1 MRHIVT
7 LSLLPLAACTVAQ
20 SNATAQNAPP
30 PPATCRNES
39 LAQFIGQPASQALG
53 ERMLRASGAK
63 IIRWVPKGGVVT
75 MDFSPNRLTVQ
86 LDGSNRVETAN
97 CG

>member
-1 MRHIVT
+1 MHKLCT
-7 LSLLPLAACTVAQ
+7 MALLPLAACTVAT
-20 SNATAQNAPP
+20 SNATADNVPAAP
-30 PPATCRNES
+30 AVCRSEA

-63 IIRWVPKGGVVT
+63 VIRWVPKGGVVT

-86 LDGSNRVETAN
+86 LDGSSRVEAAN

>member
-1 MRHIVT
+1 MRKFFTIT
-7 LSLLPLAACTVAQ
+7 LLPLAACTVAT
-20 SNATAQNAPP
+20 SDATADSTPAAP
-30 PPATCRNES
+30 AACRGEAF
-39 LAQFIGQPASQALG
+39 AQFIGQPASQALG